1 MSKELIERMEAEE
14 ADEAGIFTGTARVV
28 PMAVVKPIIEKLEAE
43 RDALEKAAGE
53 EAKKYLEEREKRIAA
68 EADRDALAAELKG
81 VRVTQQSPTT
91 DDINLQNWKGMDG
104 ACAWHLIDRHADDW
118 NHVARL
124 MNAWLEA
131 NREDLVGELKALRE
145 QAPVAWNVV
154 SEGRKHGLHR
164 LEKDARSHVKRLQC
178 HPFSAIAIAPTAM
191 PLYAHPARELTDAVD
206 DLAQHIRQIDG
217 NHSMG
222 AGALAE
228 SIAEWAD
235 RYLKGEVV

>member
-1 MSKELIERMEAEE
+1 MSKDLIVRLREAAAQRVASTAMIG
-14 ADEAGIFTGTARVV
+14 ADDLIAA
-28 PMAVVKPIIEKLEAE
+28 A
-43 RDALEKAAGE
+43 DALEQTEAARMAAISRLC
-53 EAKKYLEEREKRIAA
+53 EAEVACAVACQE
-68 EADRDALAAELKG
+68 RDALAAELKG
-81 VRVTQQSPTT
+81 VRVTQQAPTT

-164 LEKDARSHVKRLQC
+164 LEKDARSHVKRLQR

-217 NHSMG
+217 NHSMD

-228 SIAEWAD
+228 GIAEWAD
-235 RYLKGEVV
+235 RYLKGEGK